1 MCILISLSAVSAA
14 DNNTDD
20 VISISNSN
28 TNVTIQ
34 QTAVESTSVENI
46 TSNDEAVMVSASG
59 ENKNNENNDENVIF
73 TDEDLKER
81 GIIIGEPLL
90 GVSIGDDLL
99 SASGSDSWHTSW
111 GYSSASYNQI
121 VCYMDVD
128 LTSGHDT
135 QIKSI
140 SKSWGSASCN
150 GYSDGE
156 YAGVYR
162 YDNNWK
168 GHWRW
173 DWTITGSFTPGQSY
187 TITYDYKL
195 VYKNNKDR
203 VRTGTYTQDV
213 YIPLISTSTSCTA
226 SASSYSYGSTSQ
238 VKLTGQVSGKV
249 DSYSYSNQVKIY
261 RDNVHIASV
270 STDKWGNYEYYIPTT
285 SADVGSHNYYVEYSQ
300 SSYYYG
306 SSSGTVTVT
315 TNSGTPVITLERTD
329 VSKEYPG
336 KQTVKV
342 TVKNQKGDILKNVP
356 VTGTGK
362 SLSVSGKT
370 GNDGTISFTVDNL
383 TVGNYND
390 WIFKTS
396 AITNYVA
403 TSKSLPSFTI
413 SKATP
418 QFTPVFDKNYLE
430 YWDDVTISGTINKAG
445 DYYATGMVTITDG
458 DRSEIYQLKESDEGH
473 FEITL
478 KNLNVGYNKAFKVTY
493 DGDDYYSAITK
504 TIRQTVNA
512 RPVNLTLY
520 RAVPYNSVYGD
531 AVTITGKA
539 IYPTTAQ
546 VPVGSVTVWLGDVKG
561 TGVLNQNGEFTISVV
576 GAKPGSYSE
585 AINVLFTPSGDNNYK
600 SGEPQ
605 TLSFDK
611 INIIKYKPNVT
622 SNLTNGA
629 YYFNG
634 HVTVSGNVTGLS
646 GDQYYKPTGY
656 VYLYMDGDDTNVVG
670 KYELDGIKD
679 TYTINVNGLTV
690 GEHYFDVYYEGDN
703 YYLNNRIS
711 TDIFTV
717 DPVPVDFNIEPSNG
731 YYNGSGPSA
740 SVLVNVTPRYGGVPP
755 IGYIEVSLPDG
766 SRKWTQELVNGSA
779 RVGITKLGVGTYAG
793 LNVSY
798 VSQNPNYV
806 NTVSNQTTGFIIYQG
821 NPNFFIDAPS
831 IGYGQDGYIYIR
843 IQNDATGMVTVSG
856 LGDKTLEF
864 NITEGN
870 KTFKVVAPQ
879 AGSFNLTGE
888 YSGDQN
894 YTSASSDTMFY
905 IERPG
910 AHVGINVTDIMYGQ
924 DAKIEF
930 SIYANSS
937 MKEVA
942 TKARGSIQVFGLN
955 NDSGY
960 EVEINKGKG
969 YLTVSNLTMGAYNI
983 VAVYSGDNDLQG
995 SVAVKKFYVN
1005 GLKSDVIITLNSSSI
1020 NVGDDLLVTVNV
1032 NETLNDPIYLYIDGN
1047 KYGVV
1052 VAENGKAVFTV
1063 SGLKSGNRI
1072 LNASYLQND
1081 AFQGNSNSTSVDVS
1095 KLDVDYDIKLT
1106 ADNQRNIMF
1115 TIKVQDDVSGTIKI
1129 IGESKK
1135 YTLAIE
1141 DGSADLIVPSSG
1153 GVFKFNFT
1161 YAGDDKYNPFNATR
1175 TIDTRKVS
1183 NYEMVITNTPAS
1195 YNLPI
1200 DINVKLPTIFDNE
1213 TIKLTFESKTYTQT
1227 LNNGVASF
1235 KNIVVKS
1242 SGSALAVAE
1251 FEGTSEYSGR
1261 IINKTIDVHPA
1272 EFDLKIV
1279 TPEFI
1284 YVGDNIAVKVN
1295 VPSGVK
1301 KVNISVNGKTEEVDV
1316 SKGYI
1321 INDIDEG
1328 IYYVTASFAG
1338 DVSYAYETNSTTFNV
1353 VKKDTIVDIDIDAKK
1368 HGEKTIIVVTLD
1380 ENISG
1385 LLLVDVDGVQYL
1397 YANLTTNV
1405 VRIEDAG
1412 FESGSHVLHAKYI
1425 GDRKYNA
1432 NSSQAN
1438 FFIDK
1443 NYDYDINV
1451 SLNEQRING
1460 STVPVIAGSDLVF
1473 SVDVPADATGKLTI
1487 KISND
1492 TDTVFIKEL
1501 TLPTNLAITTI
1512 PNPGLYKL
1520 EVIYS
1525 GNDDYNKSSR
1535 VFNLNVT
1542 PSNIISEVDFNT
1554 TRPIYLVNV
1563 SSVLGV
1569 TGNIVNIPIKVYID
1583 GTYVNDVT
1591 LDSTGNGTISLP
1603 GLSAGKHT
1611 VSLSFDGNDEYTMLS
1626 TSTVIDV
1633 EKHMSAVDANIENIN
1648 NIRVG
1653 DNIVINVEASGNGTV
1668 LLIIRNNTYSMNY
1681 TVTLVNG
1688 KGNVVTHNNLLTGS
1702 YFIDM
1707 KYSGDDYYLGST
1719 KSTSF
1724 TVKDKEVS
1732 ELEFNIPVI
1741 LVNESSVIPIG
1752 SNFDNGELIVYID
1765 GKLQNQKVLIVDG
1778 EGNLNLP
1785 GLNNGNHTLMIV
1797 FEGNHDYANLT
1808 KVVDFEVKYHN
1819 SHVAISLEKSKI
1831 FVDDVGSIR
1840 IELPEGANGIVLIT
1854 VGEDKYY
1861 LEVNDLVSY
1870 YSIPNLNNGTYN
1882 ITVKFLGNDVYAPSN
1897 DTVVIEVYKISDY
1910 LMNVSSSPI
1919 VGNSSDVTITLPT
1932 DSTGIVTI
1940 IINNKTFS
1948 GKLLDGKTTISVN
1961 DLIDGDNPFIVVYAG
1976 DRKYVNSTYTG
1987 VLSKDG
1993 NRINPSIIVD
2003 VPNIYVGD
2011 DAVITVTLPK
2021 DASGV
2026 ATITV
2031 GGKNYAIII
2040 NKGIGTLSVPNLAYG
2055 TYNVSVKYGG
2065 DNKYTNAY
2073 NSTTFNITKKL
2084 PVMDIAAGDVDA
2096 GANNKIT
2103 VSVPADATGAITIN
2117 VNGTKYVAEIK
2128 NGVAEFNVATTISG
2142 VYTVVAT
2149 YNGDAKYLNNTFTTT
2164 FAAGKVNSTIDVVIP
2179 NAEIGKNVT
2188 ITVNTPRDATG
2199 SVTITVDGKDYTAN
2213 VNDGKAVFSVLVG
2226 VFDDYTVGVKYSGD
2240 AKYNPSSTTGVIS
2253 TFKANTTI
2261 NVVAG
2266 DVYVG
2271 DNAVVDVTLAKDASG
2286 SVTITINGK
2295 KYVVPVT
2302 NGVVSLPVSKLGEGN
2317 YTVNVIY
2324 SGDAKYNGIEGNAS
2338 FKVSKRETPIDISA
2352 PDINVG
2358 EDAVITVTVPADITG
2373 DLTINVDGTDHTAP
2387 ISKGQATVTID
2398 GLKAGVHNVTVTYG
2412 NDKYVTNTSKAVF
2425 NVEKLVS
2432 ELSINVNDIKVGSQ
2446 AAVTVTVPAGANGT
2460 VTVTVNG
2467 KNYTENINN
2476 DKAEFTI
2483 DAIDVSGKYPVVASY
2498 SGDDKYVANSTTV
2511 EFTVSK
2517 YVLAPTVSSTNI
2529 SDDNKAT
2536 ITVGNLSDAT
2546 GNVTIRVGSANY
2558 SAPINGGNASVN
2570 VSGLVNEANDI
2581 VITYV
2586 GDSKYESFVNKAQVT
2601 RDGKVKLA
2609 PSIIVLAD
2617 DGVAGKAIKVLV
2629 ILPADATGNVTITV
2643 NGKDYETTDI
2653 AHGIATFSDVIIP
2666 VSGEFTVN
2674 ASYSGNDDK
2683 YLTAANSTTTNI
2695 DKVNSTISVDD
2706 IVIKVGENALI
2717 KVILPADANGTV
2729 TITVNGKTETI
2740 DVVAGEPVELNVSD
2754 LGSGNYGVDVT
2765 YSGNEKYNANSTTAT
2780 ITVDKK
2786 ALDIKV
2792 SVSDINV
2799 GEKATITVT
2808 VPSDVTGTVVVS
2820 VNGKNYKL
2828 TPSTGVASVKVAKLP
2843 AGEYDVV
2850 AKYAGDNKYAAG
2862 SNNSSFNVTKFKT
2875 DLSIDIDSEFIIGEN
2890 VVITVTVENDA
2901 TGNIVLKINSKELTS
2916 QIINGQSV
2924 FTFVPDVVGNYDV
2937 SAIYDGDSKY
2947 DAVTKNT
2954 AFVMNK
2960 ADSPI
2965 KIDVNDTEL
2974 GSDVIIVVDVPFN
2987 ATGKVNI
2994 KIGDEYDENVDIDEG
3009 KVFFIAYDLPFG
3021 NNEIIVS
3028 YDGDEKYNSNTTSK
3042 TFKIIR
3048 GSFTPD
3054 IEGHINEDG
3063 SKSDI
3068 IISLPSG
3075 VSGML
3080 NVVIGG
3086 KTFVIPID
3094 GDELTILAQD
3104 LRDTVGNEITI
3115 SYAGNAYY
3123 EPVEYSG
3130 VISGEGTKLYP
3141 FVIIDVDDIIVGD
3154 NAIITVSVP
3163 ESTTNTVTINVSGK
3177 IYTKHVDEGKAIFNV
3192 TIDAGGEILVNATYN
3207 GDDSYLS
3214 YSNTTTFN
3222 VAKLNTT
3229 ISIDAKDIKFGE
3241 DAVITVTVNDQ
3252 ATGSVT
3258 ITVGGKDYTE
3268 NVDNGTAKFTVSNLT
3283 GGVKEIVAK
3292 YSGDSKYGE
3301 NTTSISI
3308 NVTRESVTPVVN
3320 ANLTEDGN
3328 KSEIVI
3334 NMPEDATGNVT
3345 VKVGNKTFEVP
3356 IVDGK
3361 VIIPADNLTDTE
3373 GNNIT
3378 IIYPGDDKY
3387 GPMNI
3392 TGNITKEGTKLNPT
3406 ISVEAGD
3413 AVAGEKTVIVVNV
3426 MDNAEGNVTITV
3438 DGKNYTKDVRDGK
3451 AVFDDV
3457 VIDKFGDYEVIAWF
3471 NGDSRYYAAT
3481 NKTTFHV
3488 NKTNADIKIDV
3499 KIIINVN
3506 TNSGGFDNNGASAPL
3521 SFSPSPKLNAFRPLA
3536 APVAGNAL
3544 NADEGDIAV
3553 GAPIFNNLA
3562 AVSPLSAPVGGNAL
3576 NAAVSPLSVPFA
3588 GNSIAPADVLKAPL
3602 GLNDVVDNQEIT
3614 YGDNVTVSV
3623 TLPSDA
3629 TGSLT
3634 ISVDG
3639 KKVYENTS
3647 IAGGEIAYTINGLE
3661 LGNHTIVVYYSG
3673 DAKYNEN
3680 TTTVIVTVKKK
3691 TVEIGV
3697 SVDKPVINSN
3707 ETQTITVTLPE
3718 NTNGTLT
3725 VTIGDDVF
3733 IKDVDG
3739 QTSVTFEEG
3748 DLDAGKYNVTVE
3760 YKLDDEHY
3768 DVATANTSYE
3778 VVSVNP
3784 KMDVSVNETLKVD
3797 DTIVI
3802 TVTLPDDATGMVH
3815 LWLTYPSGS
3824 PIEVDGKV
3832 LENGK
3837 VTFKYDATQAGNYR
3851 VEIQYDGDGKY
3862 NKVEFDGSVNVSKL
3876 NTTIDV
3882 SVDEDNVIT
3891 VNVLDDATGK
3901 ITIDVDGKSHTETI
3915 DGGKAVF
3922 NIGDLAAKDYT
3933 VDVSYSG
3940 DNRYNVN
3947 STSASITI
3955 RKLNT
3960 TIEASDASGKVGEN
3974 ITVKVT
3980 LNKDATGQVKVT
3992 VNGIEYRG
4000 IISNGVAD
4008 VKLSGIAN
4016 GTYTAKVEYEGDGR
4030 FNGNSTTI
4038 NVKVFKV
4045 ESSLT
4050 ITASDNIVAGSN
4062 VTITVTAPKDA
4073 TGTITI
4079 TVDDKDYTNDTV
4091 GGVAVFSVPVI
4102 KSGPLTVKASYKG
4115 DNKYIGSDK
4124 TVTFTA
4130 SKMNSTIEAT
4140 DAKIKVG
4147 EAAVITVTLPEDAT
4161 GTVTVNVNGQDYSTT
4176 DIKNGVAEVP
4186 VPDLDADEYVAA
4198 VSYSG
4203 DDKYNGNTTAVSI
4216 VVEKLNATLNILP
4229 KDINVGQK
4237 ESITFTVPGDATGK
4251 ITVTVNGKNYIL
4263 TPISGAVTVNIRDL
4277 PAGEY
4282 DVSAVFA
4289 GDDNYDSVS
4298 NVSSFKVSK
4307 LNNPI
4312 SIDVGDIKAG
4322 EDVVIT
4328 VSVDSG
4334 ATGNITITV
4343 DGKEYTNVTESGV
4356 ATFTVSGLKNGS
4368 YVVDAKYIEDDKYL
4382 GNSTQKSFSC
4392 EKQNIVPNVTA
4403 KLDDDGNKSDVVIQM
4418 PENATG
4424 NVTVTVGNKTFEV
4437 PIGPDGKV
4445 TIPKDNLTDA
4455 DGNNFTI
4462 SYPGD
4467 DNYAPFDVTG
4477 DITKDGAKINA
4488 TLIVSAEDGVIGETT
4503 NITVTL
4509 PEDATGKVELSY
4521 LNGTIIGEKDLAGGK
4536 AVFTTGI
4543 LDKAGD
4549 VSVKAVYKGS
4559 DKYANVEN
4567 TTKFNVAK
4575 ATSTIVIDA
4584 GDIKVN
4590 ETATITVTVPEEI
4603 KEVTLNVNGTDYTND
4618 TKNGVAVFNVDGL
4631 KAGNYT
4637 VVVSHDE
4644 SDSYLANSNSTVFN
4658 VLKLDIPAN
4667 VTAKLDDDDNKS
4679 DIVIQMPEGATGNV
4693 TVTVG
4698 NKTFEVPIGPDGK
4711 VTIPK
4716 DNLTDAEGNNFT
4728 ISYPGDDNY
4737 APFNITGDITKD
4749 GTKVNATLIVSA
4761 EDGVAGDNTTV
4772 TVKLPS
4778 DVKGTVK
4785 IVVNNTEYNPA
4796 SIKDGVAVFDNVLI
4810 DTIGTVDVKASLT
4823 GDDKYYDV
4831 DNSTTFIAMG
4841 KETPITAESNSPVDL
4856 GKNITITAQ
4865 LPDTAV
4871 GNAVLKDEKGNVIAT
4886 EDIINGEVTFQ
4897 FEATVGG
4904 ERTFTVEYAGSSIHL
4919 ANSTTVVVSVNKEQL
4934 GDITAEPLQDTIQSN
4949 ESQVITVTFPK
4960 KVNGTLTVTVGNDS
4974 YVVNVDNADSVDVT
4988 LNPLDTGKYDVNV
5001 LFESDNYDDVTATTE
5016 FSVEAVDPTISITV
5030 PESVVAGENATITVN
5045 LPEDATGNVTISV
5058 NGTEYNT
5065 TVDKGKAVFNVT
5077 VNKAGDYTV
5086 NAIYSGDGKYNKAE
5100 SSNGFKA
5107 VQSGAKITADD
5118 VSIKV
5123 GEDALITV
5131 TLPKD
5136 ATGHVIFSVNG
5147 QQYINNTIVDGV
5159 ATYSVPGLAYGN
5171 RTVDI
5176 TYSGDEKYKVNTTSC
5191 NVEVVKNDV
5200 PFNPTT
5206 SLIFVGDDAIIT
5218 VVLPKEATGTV
5229 TVTIGTNSSVVE
5241 VTGGI
5246 TNITVSGLANGTYN
5260 AVVTYS
5266 GDDKYNANTSK
5277 VDIEVFKISDYDII
5291 IDTEDSIVAGENTT
5305 VTITL
5310 PNDVNGQITV
5320 LINKKQ
5326 YNVPV
5331 KDGKATVV
5339 ADNVVKGENTI
5350 EVSYAGDDK
5359 YNKGT
5364 NSSTFNAD
5372 AVDADISIKEDV
5384 IPAGENLIINLPKDA
5399 TGTVSVK
5406 IGGKTITATVKDGW
5420 AVISTK
5426 DIPAGNYPAEI
5437 TYSGDEKYANE
5448 SFKDTVY
5455 LQNKDYSLNV
5465 VAADIFIGE
5474 EAIIRVNLPKDATG
5488 IVFVTVDGVKYNV
5501 SINKGVGNL
5510 VVPGLKLGKHNVKVE
5525 YPGDNTYTSKSN
5537 STTFNVV
5544 RYNPEISLNKNTVKK
5559 GENFVVTL
5567 PKDASGTVTAVI
5579 GGKTISAPVKD
5590 GKALI
5595 STNDIPAG
5603 KYSAKFTY
5611 SGDSKYNAR
5620 DLSANVKVQTDDY
5633 SITVSAKD
5641 ISAGD
5646 KAVITVTLPSD
5657 ATGSVSIAVNGK
5669 TYTAAINKGKATL
5682 DVSGLAKGTYTVT
5695 ASYAGNDK
5703 YLSKSNT
5710 TSFNVKALN
5719 PSINLA
5725 KDTVKK
5731 GENLVIELP
5740 GDATGTVTAVIG
5752 GKTITAPVNNGKAVI
5767 STKDV
5772 PAGKYSAKFT
5782 YSGDSKYNAR
5792 DLSANVKV
5800 QTDDYSIT
5808 VSAKDISAGD
5818 KAVITVTL
5826 PSDATG
5832 SVSIAVN
5839 GKTYTAAINKGK
5851 ATLDV
5856 SGLAKGTYTVTANY
5870 AGDDKYLS
5878 KSGSG
5883 SFNVKGLNPSIS
5895 LAKDTVKKGENF
5907 VITLPKDATGTVTA
5921 VIGGKTISAP
5931 VKNGQ
5936 AVISTKDVPAG
5947 AYSAKFTYGG
5957 DGKYNARDLSANV
5970 KVQTDDY
5977 SITVS
5982 AKDITVGD
5990 KAVITVTLPSDATG
6004 SVSIAVNGK
6013 TYTAAINKGKATL
6026 DVSGLAK
6033 GTYTVTASY
6042 AGNDKYLSKSGSGS
6056 FNVKALDPSISLAK
6070 DTVKQGEDLVV
6081 QLPGDATGTVTA
6093 VIGGKTISAPV
6104 NNGKAVIPTNDIAPG
6119 KYSAKFAYSGDSKYN
6134 SKDVTAN
6141 VNVESADP
6149 VDYSIIVSA
6158 KDINVGDKATITV
6171 TLPSDATGSVSIV
6184 VNGKTYTASVN
6195 KGKATLDVSGLAKG
6209 TYAVTA
6215 SYAGDSKYVSKS
6227 NSTSFNVKGLDPSI
6241 SLAKNTVK
6249 QGEDLVIT
6257 LPADAKGTVTAVIG
6271 GKTVTVPVKDGKAVI
6286 TTADIPVGQYD
6297 AKITYSGDDK
6307 YNAKDVSAKVS
6318 IVESFIHAPDVVKYF
6333 KGPERFVV
6341 SVIDTAGRPVS
6352 GAKVVISINGKPYER
6367 TTDDEGK
6374 ASIGLNLISGVY
6386 KVTSVYG
6393 DDEVNSTVTVKPTVV
6408 ADNVVKMY
6416 RNGTQYYA
6424 TFTDSNGKPLMNTK
6438 VNFNING
6445 VFYERDTDENGVARM
6460 NINLNPNKYILTA
6473 TNPVTG
6479 EMCSS
6484 NITVLPTIVEN
6495 HDLTKYYKNDSCYT
6509 LKILDDQGNP
6519 AAGVTVKLN
6528 INGVFYERVTNES
6541 GYINFKIN
6549 LIPGTYT
6556 VTAEYKG
6563 LKASN
6568 TVKVLPVLT
6577 AKDIS
6582 MRYHDGTKFEAKLVD
6597 GQGKPF
6603 ANQAITF
6610 NINGVFYNRNT
6621 DANGIARLNINLMAG
6636 EYIITSA
6643 YSPIGAALSNKITIR
6658 N

>member
-1 MCILISLSAVSAA
+1 MGVLCINSKGKLIIFALILCVFISLSAVSAA

-28 TNVTIQ
+28 QNVEIQ

-46 TSNDEAVMVSASG
+46 TSNDEAVTVSANG
-59 ENKNNENNDENVIF
+59 ENTSNENNDENVIL

-90 GVSIGDDLL
+90 GVSVGDLL

-111 GYSSASYNQI
+111 GYTSAAYDKI
-121 VCYMDVD
+121 VCWMEVD

-150 GYSDGE
+150 GYSNGE

-173 DWTITGSFTPGQSY
+173 DFTITGSFTPGKSY
-187 TITYDYKL
+187 TITYNYKL

-203 VRTGTYTQDV
+203 ERTGSYTQDV
-213 YIPLISTSTSCTA
+213 TIPLISTSTSCTA
-226 SASSYSYGSTSQ
+226 SATSYSYGSTSP

-270 STDKWGNYEYYIPTT
+270 STDSQGNYQYSIPTT
-285 SADVGSHNYYVEYSQ
+285 SANVGSHNYYVEYSQ

-315 TNSGTPVITLERTD
+315 TNSGTPVITLDRTG
-329 VSKEYPG
+329 VSNEYPG

-342 TVKNQKGDILKNVP
+342 TVKNQKGDLLKNVP

-383 TVGNYND
+383 TVGDYND

-403 TSKSLPSFTI
+403 TSKSLSSFTI

-493 DGDDYYSAITK
+493 GGDDYYSAITK

-512 RPVNLTLY
+512 RPVNSTLY

-531 AVTITGKA
+531 AVTITGKV
-539 IYPTTAQ
+539 IYPTTAE

-561 TGVLNQNGEFTISVV
+561 TGVLGQNGEFTIEVV

-585 AINVLFTPSGDNNYK
+585 ATNVVFTPSGDINYK
-600 SGEPQ
+600 SNEPQ

-611 INIIKYKPNVT
+611 INIIKYKPEVT
-622 SNLTNGA
+622 SILTDGA

-634 HVTVSGNVTGLS
+634 HVTVSGTVTGLS

-656 VYLYMDGDDTNVVG
+656 VYLYMDGDDTNIVG
-670 KYELDGIKD
+670 KYELNGVGD
-679 TYTINVNGLTV
+679 TYTITVNELTV
-690 GEHYFDVYYEGDN
+690 GEHFFDVYYEGDN

-711 TDIFTV
+711 TDKFTV
-717 DPVPVDFNIEPSNG
+717 KSVPVDFVIQPSNG

-740 SVLVNVTPRYGGVPP
+740 SVLVDVTPRYGGVPP

-766 SRKWTQELVNGSA
+766 SRKWTEELVDGSA
-779 RVGITKLGVGTYAG
+779 RVGITKLGVGDYEG
-793 LNVSY
+793 LIVSY
-798 VSQNPNYV
+798 VSQNPNYDS
-806 NTVSNQTTGFIIYQG
+806 TKSDQTTGFKIFKG
-821 NPNFFIDAPS
+821 DPNFFIDAPS

-843 IQNDATGMVTVSG
+843 IQSDATGTVEVNG
-856 LGDKTLEF
+856 LGDETLEF

-870 KTFKVVAPQ
+870 KTFKVIAPK
-879 AGSFNLTGE
+879 AGSFNLTGT

-894 YTSASSDTMFY
+894 YTEASSDTMFY

-910 AHVGINVTDIMYGQ
+910 AHIGIDVSDIMYGQ
-924 DAKIEF
+924 DAEIEF
-930 SIYANSS
+930 SIYSS
-937 MKEVA
+937 SAMTDIA

-960 EVEINKGKG
+960 EVEIIKGKG
-969 YLTVSNLTMGAYNI
+969 YLSVSNLTIGAYNI

-1005 GLKSDVIITLNSSSI
+1005 GLKSDVIITLNASSI

-1032 NETLNDPIYLYIDGN
+1032 DETLNDPIYLYIDGN
-1047 KYGVV
+1047 KYGVI
-1052 VAENGKAVFTV
+1052 VAEDGKAVFTV
-1063 SGLKSGNRI
+1063 SGLKSGNHV

-1081 AFQGNSNSTSVDVS
+1081 AFQGNSNSTNVSVS
-1095 KLDVDYDIKLT
+1095 KMDVDYDIELV

-1115 TIKVQDDVSGTIKI
+1115 TINVQDDVSGTIKI
-1129 IGESKK
+1129 IGESRK

-1141 DGSADLIVPSSG
+1141 DGLAELIIPSSG
-1153 GVFKFNFT
+1153 GVFEFNIT
-1161 YAGDDKYNPFNATR
+1161 YSGDDKYNPFNTTR
-1175 TIDTRKVS
+1175 TIDTTKVS
-1183 NYEMVITNTPAS
+1183 NYDMGIVNTPAS

-1200 DINVKLPTIFDNE
+1200 DINVTLPTIFDGE
-1213 TIKLTFESKTYTQT
+1213 TIKLTFEGKTYNQT

-1235 KNIVVKS
+1235 KDITVKS
-1242 SGSALAVAE
+1242 TGSALAVAE
-1251 FEGTSEYSGR
+1251 FEGTSEYFGR
-1261 IINKTIDVHPA
+1261 IVNKTIEINPA
-1272 EFDLKIV
+1272 EFDLEIV
-1279 TPEFI
+1279 TPEII
-1284 YVGDNIAVKVN
+1284 YVGDNIVINVN

-1316 SKGYI
+1316 SKGYV

-1328 IYYVTASFAG
+1328 EYYVTASFAG
-1338 DVSYAYETNSTTFNV
+1338 DISYAYEVNSTSFNV
-1353 VKKDTIVDIDIDAKK
+1353 IKKDTIVDINIDAKK
-1368 HGEKTIIVVTLD
+1368 HGEKTIIEITLD

-1385 LLLVDVDGVQYL
+1385 LLLVDVDGNQYL

-1412 FESGSHVLHAKYI
+1412 FESGSHILNAKYI

-1432 NSSQAN
+1432 NSSQAD

-1451 SLNEQRING
+1451 SLNEEKIING
-1460 STVPVIAGSDLVF
+1460 STIPIIAGSDLVF

-1492 TDTVFIKEL
+1492 TDTAFIKEL

-1512 PNPGLYKL
+1512 PNPGQYVL

-1525 GNDDYNKSSR
+1525 GNEDYNQSSR
-1535 VFNLNVT
+1535 VFNLVVT
-1542 PSNIISEVDFNT
+1542 PSNIISKVNFNT
-1554 TRPIYLVNV
+1554 TRPVYLVND

-1569 TGNIVNIPIKVYID
+1569 TGNIVNTPIKVYID

-1591 LDSTGNGTISLP
+1591 LDSTGNGTIILP

-1611 VSLSFDGNDEYTMLS
+1611 VALSFDGNDEYTLLS

-1633 EKHMSAVDANIENIN
+1633 EKHESNVDAYIENMY

-1668 LLIIRNNTYSMNY
+1668 LLTIRNDTYSRNY

-1688 KGNVVTHNNLLTGS
+1688 NGHVITHNDLLAGN

-1724 TVKDKEVS
+1724 AVNNKEVS
-1732 ELEFNIPVI
+1732 ELELNIPVI
-1741 LVNESSVIPIG
+1741 LVNESAVIAIG
-1752 SNFDNGELIVYID
+1752 SNFDNGELSVYID
-1765 GKLQNQKVLIVDG
+1765 GKLQNQKVLIEEN
-1778 EGNLNLP
+1778 EGNLILP
-1785 GLNNGNHTLMIV
+1785 GLNSGNHTLMLI

-1808 KVVDFEVKYHN
+1808 KVIDFEVKYHN
-1819 SHVAISLEKSKI
+1819 SHIAVSVEKSKI
-1831 FVDDVGSIR
+1831 FVDDVGIIK
-1840 IELPEGANGIVLIT
+1840 IELPEGANGVVLIT
-1854 VGEDKYY
+1854 IGEDKYH
-1861 LEVNDLVSY
+1861 LEVNDLISY
-1870 YSIPNLNNGTYN
+1870 YPIANLNNGTYN

-1897 DTVVIEVYKISDY
+1897 DTAVIEVYKISDY

-1919 VGNSSDVTITLPT
+1919 VDNSSDVTITLPT
-1932 DSTGIVTI
+1932 DSTGVVTI

-1961 DLIDGDNPFIVVYAG
+1961 DLIDGDNPFVVVYEG
-1976 DRKYVNSTYTG
+1976 NRKYVNSTFTG

-1993 NRINPSIIVD
+1993 NRINPSIVVE

-2011 DAVITVTLPK
+2011 DALITVTLPK
-2021 DASGV
+2021 DATGV
-2026 ATITV
+2026 VTITID
-2031 GGKNYAIII
+2031 GKNYAIIL
-2040 NKGIGTLSVPNLAYG
+2040 NKGIGNLGIGNLAYG
-2055 TYNVSVKYGG
+2055 TYNVTATYNGDIKYS
-2065 DNKYTNAY
+2065 AA
-2073 NSTTFNITKKL
+2073 SNITSFKVSKRL
-2084 PVMDIAAGDVDA
+2084 PVMDIVAGDVDA
-2096 GANNKIT
+2096 GANNKVT

-2117 VNGTKYVAEIK
+2117 VNGTEYVAEIK
-2128 NGVAEFNVATTISG
+2128 DGVAEFNVATTISG
-2142 VYTVVAT
+2142 VYNVVAT

-2188 ITVNTPRDATG
+2188 ITVNTPSDATG
-2199 SVTITVDGKDYTAN
+2199 TVTITVDGKEFTTS
-2213 VNDGKAVFSVLVG
+2213 VNNGKAVFSVLVG
-2226 VFDDYTVGVKYSGD
+2226 VFDDYTVDVKYSGD
-2240 AKYNPSSTTGVIS
+2240 AKYNEASTTGVIS

-2261 NVVAG
+2261 SVVAN

-2271 DNAVVDVTLAKDASG
+2271 DNAVVDVTLANDASG
-2286 SVTITINGK
+2286 SVTIFINGK
-2295 KYVVPVT
+2295 KYVVPV
-2302 NGVVSLPVSKLGEGN
+2302 NDGVVSLPVSKLTEGD
-2317 YTVNVIY
+2317 YEVNVTY
-2324 SGDAKYNGIEGNAS
+2324 SGDAKYNGIEGDTT
-2338 FKVSKRETPIDISA
+2338 FKVSKHETPIEVNVSDISVNDA
-2352 PDINVG
+2352 
-2358 EDAVITVTVPADITG
+2358 AVIVVSVPDDIAG
-2373 DLTINVDGTDHTAP
+2373 SLTINVDGAVY
-2387 ISKGQATVTID
+2387 SKEINNGQATLTIND
-2398 GLKAGVHNVTVTYG
+2398 LTVGEHTVTVTYG
-2412 NDKYVTNTSKAVF
+2412 GNDKYVMNTTSAVF
-2425 NVEKLVS
+2425 NVDKLAS
-2432 ELSINVNDIKVGSQ
+2432 ELSVIVNDINVGAQ
-2446 AAVTVTVPAGANGT
+2446 AAISVIVPAGATGT
-2460 VTVTVNG
+2460 VTITVNG
-2467 KNYTENINN
+2467 KEYSETINDN
-2476 DKAEFTI
+2476 KAEFTI
-2483 DAIDVSGKYPVVASY
+2483 DAIGVAGNYSVVANY
-2498 SGDDKYVANSTTV
+2498 AGDDKYAGNSTTA
-2511 EFTVSK
+2511 EFAVSK
-2517 YVLAPTVSSTNI
+2517 YVLAPIVSSTVI
-2529 SDDNKAT
+2529 SDDKAT
-2536 ITVGNLSDAT
+2536 ITVGNLTDAS
-2546 GNVTIRVGSANY
+2546 GNVIISAGGANY
-2558 SAPINGGNASVN
+2558 SAAIEDGKAVVE
-2570 VSGLVNEANDI
+2570 VSGLVSDANDI
-2581 VITYV
+2581 VINYA
-2586 GDSKYESFVNKAQVT
+2586 GDSKYESFANNAQVT
-2601 RDGKVKLA
+2601 RNGEIKLA

-2617 DGVAGKAIKVLV
+2617 DGVADKAIKVLV
-2629 ILPADATGNVTITV
+2629 ILPADADGKVTITV
-2643 NGKDYETTDI
+2643 NDKDYETTDI
-2653 AHGIATFSDVIIP
+2653 AYGIATFDNVIIP
-2666 VSGEFTVN
+2666 VSGEFEVV
-2674 ASYSGNDDK
+2674 ASYSGNDK
-2683 YLTAANSTTTNI
+2683 YLAATNSTTTNI
-2695 DKVNSTISVDD
+2695 DKVNSTISVED
-2706 IVIKVGENALI
+2706 IAIKVSQNA
-2717 KVILPADANGTV
+2717 VINVVLPADATGSV
-2729 TITVNGKTETI
+2729 TITVNGKSETV
-2740 DVVAGEPVELNVSD
+2740 DVVVGQPVKLTVSD
-2754 LGSGNYGVDVT
+2754 LGSGTYDVDVS
-2765 YSGNEKYNANSTTAT
+2765 YSGNGKYNANSTTAT
-2780 ITVDKK
+2780 ITVDKN

-2792 SVSDINV
+2792 DVSDIKA
-2799 GEKATITVT
+2799 GEKAVISVT

-2828 TPSTGVASVKVAKLP
+2828 TPSNGVASVKVANLG

-2850 AKYAGDNKYAAG
+2850 ASYAGDDKYAAG
-2862 SNNSSFNVTKFKT
+2862 LANSSFKVDKFET
-2875 DLSIDIDSEFIIGEN
+2875 DLSIDIESEFIIDGN

-2901 TGNIVLKINSKELTS
+2901 TGNIVLKINDDELTS

-2924 FTFVPDVVGNYDV
+2924 FTFVPEVVGKYDV
-2937 SAIYDGDSKY
+2937 SAIYGGDSKY
-2947 DAVTKNT
+2947 NAVNKNT
-2954 AFVMNK
+2954 TFVMNK

-2965 KIDVNDTEL
+2965 TIDVNDTEL
-2974 GSDVIIVVDVPFN
+2974 GLDIIIVVDVPYN

-2994 KIGDEYDENVDIDEG
+2994 KIGEDYDEYVDIEEG
-3009 KVFFIAYDLPFG
+3009 KVFFMAYDLPFG

-3028 YDGDEKYNSNTTSK
+3028 YGGDEKYNSNTTSK
-3042 TFKIIR
+3042 TFNIIR
-3048 GSFTPD
+3048 GTFTPD

-3068 IISLPSG
+3068 IISVPPA
-3075 VSGML
+3075 VSGNL
-3080 NVVIGG
+3080 NVVVGG
-3086 KTFVIPID
+3086 KSFVIPV
-3094 GDELTILAQD
+3094 GDDDIVILAAD
-3104 LRDTVGNEITI
+3104 LVDTVGNEITI
-3115 SYAGNAYY
+3115 SYAGNDYY
-3123 EPVEYSG
+3123 NPVEYLG

-3141 FVIIDVDDIIVGD
+3141 FVIIDVDDIVVGD

-3163 ESTTNTVTINVSGK
+3163 DSTTHTVTIDVNGN
-3177 IYTKHVDEGKAIFNV
+3177 IYTKPVDEGKAIFNV
-3192 TIDAGGEILVNATYN
+3192 TIDVAGDILVTATYN

-3222 VAKLNTT
+3222 VANLNTT
-3229 ISIDAKDIKFGE
+3229 ISIDAKDIKVGE
-3241 DAVITVTVNDQ
+3241 DAVITVTVDNQ

-3258 ITVGGKDYTE
+3258 VTVGGKDYTE
-3268 NVDNGTAKFTVSNLT
+3268 NVNNGVAKFTVSNLT
-3283 GGVKEIVAK
+3283 GGVKEIIAK
-3292 YSGDSKYGE
+3292 YNGDSKYGE
-3301 NTTSISI
+3301 NTTSISF
-3308 NVTRESVTPVVN
+3308 NVTRETVTPVVD
-3320 ANLTEDGN
+3320 ANITEDGN

-3334 NMPEDATGNVT
+3334 DMPEDATGNVT

-3361 VIIPADNLTDTE
+3361 VVIPKDNLTDAE

-3378 IIYPGDDKY
+3378 IMYPGDDKY

-3392 TGNITKEGTKLNPT
+3392 TGNITKDGTKLNPT

-3413 AVAGEKTVIVVNV
+3413 AVAGEKTTIIVNV
-3426 MDNAEGNVTITV
+3426 MDNAQGSVTITV
-3438 DGKNYTKDVRDGK
+3438 DSKDYTKDVVDGK
-3451 AVFDDV
+3451 AVFDDI
-3457 VIDKFGDYEVIAWF
+3457 VINKFGDYEVIATF

-3506 TNSGGFDNNGASAPL
+3506 SSSGGFDNNGASAPL

-3544 NADEGDIAV
+3544 NADEGDVAV

-3647 IAGGEIAYTINGLE
+3647 IAGGEIAYTIGNLT
-3661 LGNHTIVVYYSG
+3661 LGDHTIVVYYSG

-3739 QTSVTFEEG
+3739 DTSVTFEEG

-3960 TIEASDASGKVGEN
+3960 TIEASDVSGKVGEN

-3980 LNKDATGQVKVT
+3980 LNKDATGQVSVT

-4008 VKLSGIAN
+4008 VILSGIAN
-4016 GTYTAKVEYEGDGR
+4016 GTYTANVKYEGDGR

-4091 GGVAVFSVPVI
+4091 GGVAVFTVPVT
-4102 KSGPLTVKASYKG
+4102 KSGSLKVEASYGG
-4115 DNKYIGSDK
+4115 DSKYIGSDK

-4176 DIKNGVAEVP
+4176 DIKNGVAEVT
-4186 VPDLDADEYVAA
+4186 VPNLDADEYVAA

-4203 DDKYNGNTTAVSI
+4203 NDKYNDNTTVVSI
-4216 VVEKLNATLNILP
+4216 IVEKLNATLNILP

-4263 TPISGAVTVNIRDL
+4263 TPISGTVTVNIRDL

-4307 LNNPI
+4307 LDNPI

-4328 VSVDSG
+4328 VNVDSG

-4403 KLDDDGNKSDVVIQM
+4403 KLDDDDNKSDIVIQM
-4418 PENATG
+4418 PKGATG

-4467 DNYAPFDVTG
+4467 DNYAPFNVTG

-4603 KEVTLNVNGTDYTND
+4603 KQVTLNVNGTDYTND

-4679 DIVIQMPEGATGNV
+4679 DIVIQMPKGATGNV

-4716 DNLTDAEGNNFT
+4716 DNLTDADGNNFT

-4749 GTKVNATLIVSA
+4749 GTKVNATLIVTA
-4761 EDGVAGDNTTV
+4761 EDGVVGDNTTV

-4785 IVVNNTEYNPA
+4785 IVVNNTEYAPA
-4796 SIKDGVAVFDNVLI
+4796 SIKDGVAVFDNVKI

-4841 KETPITAESNSPVDL
+4841 KETPITAESNSPVNL
-4856 GKNITITAQ
+4856 GDIIIITAQ

-4871 GNAVLKDEKGNVIAT
+4871 GSAVLKDEKGNVIAT
-4886 EDIINGEVTFQ
+4886 EDIISGVVTFK

-4919 ANSTTVVVSVNKEQL
+4919 ANSTTVVVSVNKKQL
-4934 GDITAEPLQDTIQSN
+4934 GDITAKPSQDIIQSN
-4949 ESQVITVTFPK
+4949 ESQVITVNFPK

-5001 LFESDNYDDVTATTE
+5001 LFESDNYDDVTATTG
-5016 FSVEAVDPTISITV
+5016 FSVEAIDPTISITV

-5065 TVDKGKAVFNVT
+5065 TVEKGKAVFNVT

-5100 SSNGFKA
+5100 SSNGFTA
-5107 VQSGAKITADD
+5107 VSSGANISAAD

-5123 GEDALITV
+5123 SEDALITV
-5131 TLPKD
+5131 ILPKD
-5136 ATGHVIFSVNG
+5136 ATGYVVFSVNNE
-5147 QQYINNTIVDGV
+5147 QYINNTIVDGV
-5159 ATYSVPGLAYGN
+5159 ATYSVPNLAYGN
-5171 RTVDI
+5171 HTVNI

-5200 PFNPTT
+5200 EFNPTT
-5206 SLIFVGDDAIIT
+5206 KPIFVGDDAIIS
-5218 VVLPKEATGTV
+5218 VVLPKDATGTV

-5241 VTGGI
+5241 VIGGI
-5246 TNITVSGLANGTYN
+5246 TNVSVSGLANGTYD

-5266 GDDKYNANTSK
+5266 GDNKYNANTSK
-5277 VDIEVFKISDYDII
+5277 VDIKVFKISDYDII

-5350 EVSYAGDDK
+5350 EVSYAGNDK

-5399 TGTVSVK
+5399 TGTVTVK
-5406 IGGKTITATVKDGW
+5406 IGGKTITAPVKNGQ

-5437 TYSGDEKYANE
+5437 IYSGDTKYAE
-5448 SFKDTVY
+5448 KSIKDTVY
-5455 LQNKDYSLNV
+5455 LQNEDYSLNV
-5465 VAADIFIGE
+5465 AAADIFIGE

-5501 SINKGVGNL
+5501 SINGGVGNL
-5510 VVPGLKLGKHNVKVE
+5510 VVPGLALNKHNVKVE
-5525 YPGDNTYTSKSN
+5525 YPGDKTYTSKSN

-5544 RYNPEISLNKNTVKK
+5544 KYNPEISLNKNTVKK

-5579 GGKTISAPVKD
+5579 GGKTISAPVKN
-5590 GKALI
+5590 GQAVI
-5595 STNDIPAG
+5595 STKDIPAG

-5611 SGDSKYNAR
+5611 SGDVKYNAR
-5620 DLSANVKVQTDDY
+5620 DLSADVKVQTDDY
-5633 SITVSAKD
+5633 FIIVSAKD

-5646 KAVITVTLPSD
+5646 KAVITVTLPGD
-5657 ATGSVSIAVNGK
+5657 ATGSVSIVVNGK
-5669 TYTAAINKGKATL
+5669 TYTASINKGKATL

-5710 TSFNVKALN
+5710 TSFNVKALD

-5826 PSDATG
+5826 PGDATG
-5832 SVSIAVN
+5832 SVSIVVG
-5839 GKTYTAAINKGK
+5839 GKTYTAPINNGK

-5856 SGLAKGTYTVTANY
+5856 SGLTKGTYTVSVTY
-5870 AGDDKYLS
+5870 AGNDKYLS
-5878 KSGSG
+5878 KSNST
-5883 SFNVKGLNPSIS
+5883 SFNVKALDPSINVVDDS
-5895 LAKDTVKKGENF
+5895 VKQGEDL
-5907 VITLPKDATGTVTA
+5907 VVELPKDATGTVTA
-5921 VIGGKTISAP
+5921 TIGGKTISVP
-5931 VKNGQ
+5931 VKDGK
-5936 AVISTKDVPAG
+5936 ALIPTDDIAPGKYPAKLS
-5947 AYSAKFTYGG
+5947 YSG
-5957 DGKYNARDLSANV
+5957 DSKYNAKDVTANV
-5970 KVQTDDY
+5970 NVEAKTIDDY
-5977 SITVS
+5977 SIVVS
-5982 AKDITVGD
+5982 AKDINAGE
-5990 KAVITVTLPSDATG
+5990 KATITVTLPGDATG
-6004 SVSIAVNGK
+6004 SVSIVVGGK
-6013 TYTAAINKGKATL
+6013 TYTAPINNGKATL

-6042 AGNDKYLSKSGSGS
+6042 PGNDKYSAKSNTTS
-6056 FNVKALDPSISLAK
+6056 FNVKALDPSVKVAD
-6070 DTVKQGEDLVV
+6070 DTVKQDSDLVV
-6081 QLPGDATGTVTA
+6081 ELPKDATGTVTA
-6093 VIGGKTISAPV
+6093 TIGGKT
-6104 NNGKAVIPTNDIAPG
+6104 
-6119 KYSAKFAYSGDSKYN
+6119 F
-6134 SKDVTAN
+6134 TA
-6141 VNVESADP
+6141 
-6149 VDYSIIVSA
+6149 
-6158 KDINVGDKATITV
+6158 
-6171 TLPSDATGSVSIV
+6171 
-6184 VNGKTYTASVN
+6184 
-6195 KGKATLDVSGLAKG
+6195 
-6209 TYAVTA
+6209 
-6215 SYAGDSKYVSKS
+6215 
-6227 NSTSFNVKGLDPSI
+6227 
-6241 SLAKNTVK
+6241 
-6249 QGEDLVIT
+6249 
-6257 LPADAKGTVTAVIG
+6257 
-6271 GKTVTVPVKDGKAVI
+6271 PVKDGKAVI
-6286 TTADIPVGQYD
+6286 PIKGVPVGTYD
-6297 AKITYSGDDK
+6297 AKVTYSGDDK
-6307 YNAKDVSAKVS
+6307 YGPKEVSDKVTVMDLNIDV
-6318 IVESFIHAPDVVKYF
+6318 PDVTKYYH
-6333 KGPERFVV
+6333 GSERLVV
-6341 SVIDTAGRPVS
+6341 TIKDFDGNPVVNKSVS
-6352 GAKVVISINGKPYER
+6352 FSINGRDYTR
-6367 TTDDEGK
+6367 NTDANGS
-6374 ASIGLNLISGVY
+6374 ASIALGLNSGVY
-6386 KVTSVYG
+6386 
-6393 DDEVNSTVTVKPTVV
+6393 NATVV
-6408 ADNVVKMY
+6408 VDKMTFNPVVTILPSV
-6416 RNGTQYYA
+6416 NGTDVFKVYKNGTHYFA
-6424 TFTDSNGKPLMNTK
+6424 TFRDSQGNYLPDGT
-6438 VNFNING
+6438 VVTFNING
-6445 VFYERDTDENGVARM
+6445 VMYERKISGNFGLARL
-6460 NINLNPNKYILTA
+6460 NINLIEGKYIITA
-6473 TNPVTG
+6473 INPVTG
-6479 EMCSS
+6479 EKAA
-6484 NITVLPTIVEN
+6484 NNVTVFSRIIEN
-6495 HDLTKYYKNDSCYT
+6495 RDITKYYRNATQYT
-6509 LKILDDQGNP
+6509 AKIIGDDGK
-6519 AAGVTVKLN
+6519 AVGAGVEV
-6528 INGVFYERVTNES
+6528 
-6541 GYINFKIN
+6541 
-6549 LIPGTYT
+6549 
-6556 VTAEYKG
+6556 
-6563 LKASN
+6563 
-6568 TVKVLPVLT
+6568 
-6577 AKDIS
+6577 
-6582 MRYHDGTKFEAKLVD
+6582 
-6597 GQGKPF
+6597 
-6603 ANQAITF
+6603 TF
-6610 NINGVFYNRNT
+6610 NINGVFYTRTTDASGVVKLNLNLGPGDYIITAEYAGCKVSNKVKVLPTLSARDISMRYRDGTKFVASVLDGQGKPYAGQTVQFNVNGVFYNRVS
-6621 DANGIARLNINLMAG
+6621 DANGQAILNINLPVG
-6636 EYIITSA
+6636 KYIITSSYNGINVA
-6643 YSPIGAALSNKITIR
+6643 NTITISG
-6658 N
+6658 

>member
-46 TSNDEAVMVSASG
+46 TSNDEAVTVSANG
-59 ENKNNENNDENVIF
+59 ENTSNENNDENVIL

-173 DWTITGSFTPGQSY
+173 DWTITGSFTPGQTY
-187 TITYDYKL
+187 TITYNYKL

-203 VRTGTYTQDV
+203 ERTGTYTQDV

-226 SASSYSYGSTSQ
+226 SASSYSYGSTSP

-285 SADVGSHNYYVEYSQ
+285 SANVGSHNYYVEYSQ

-315 TNSGTPVITLERTD
+315 TNSGTPVITLDSTG
-329 VSKEYPG
+329 VNEYPG

-342 TVKNQKGDILKNVP
+342 TVKNQKGETLKNVP

-493 DGDDYYSAITK
+493 DGDDYYSAIINK
-504 TIRQTVNA
+504 TIKQTVNA

-520 RAVPYNSVYGD
+520 RAVPYNSVYGG

-585 AINVLFTPSGDNNYK
+585 AINVLFTPSGDYNYK

-611 INIIKYKPNVT
+611 INIIKYKPYVT

-670 KYELDGIKD
+670 KYELDGTND
-679 TYTINVNGLTV
+679 TYTIDVNGLTV

-717 DPVPVDFNIEPSNG
+717 ESVPVDFKIEPSNG

-779 RVGITKLGVGTYAG
+779 RVGITKLGVGTYEG

-843 IQNDATGMVTVSG
+843 IQNDATGNVTVSG
-856 LGDKTLEF
+856 LGDKILEF

-1005 GLKSDVIITLNSSSI
+1005 GHKSDVIITLNSSSI

-1063 SGLKSGNRI
+1063 SGLKSGNHI

-1095 KLDVDYDIKLT
+1095 KLDVDYDIELT

-1235 KNIVVKS
+1235 KNITVKS

-1272 EFDLKIV
+1272 EFDLEIV
-1279 TPEFI
+1279 TPEII

-1460 STVPVIAGSDLVF
+1460 STVPIIAGSDLVF

-1831 FVDDVGSIR
+1831 FVDDVGVIR

-1932 DSTGIVTI
+1932 DSTRIVTI

-1961 DLIDGDNPFIVVYAG
+1961 DLIDGDNPFIVVYDG

-2003 VPNIYVGD
+2003 VSNIYVGD

-2096 GANNKIT
+2096 GANNKVT
-2103 VSVPADATGAITIN
+2103 VSVPADATGAITID

-2188 ITVNTPRDATG
+2188 ITVNTPKDATG
-2199 SVTITVDGKDYTAN
+2199 SVTIAVNGKDYTAN

-2226 VFDDYTVGVKYSGD
+2226 VFDDYTV
-2240 AKYNPSSTTGVIS
+2240 
-2253 TFKANTTI
+2253 
-2261 NVVAG
+2261 
-2266 DVYVG
+2266 
-2271 DNAVVDVTLAKDASG
+2271 
-2286 SVTITINGK
+2286 VTITINGK

-2828 TPSTGVASVKVAKLP
+2828 TPSNGVASVKVAKLP

-3115 SYAGNAYY
+3115 SYAGNDYY
-3123 EPVEYSG
+3123 EPVKYSG

-3241 DAVITVTVNDQ
+3241 DAVITVTVNNQ

-3292 YSGDSKYGE
+3292 YNGDSRYGE

-3361 VIIPADNLTDTE
+3361 VIIPADNLTDAE

-3438 DGKNYTKDVRDGK
+3438 DGKNYTEDVRDGK

-3457 VIDKFGDYEVIAWF
+3457 VIDKSGDYEVIARF

-3562 AVSPLSAPVGGNAL
+3562 AVSPLAAPVGGNAL
-3576 NAAVSPLSVPFA
+3576 NVAVSPLSVPFA

-3602 GLNDVVDNQEIT
+3602 GLNGVVDNQEIT

-3647 IAGGEIAYTINGLE
+3647 IAGGEIAYTIGNLT
-3661 LGNHTIVVYYSG
+3661 LGDHTIVVYYSG

-3725 VTIGDDVF
+3725 VTVGDDVF

-3760 YKLDDEHY
+3760 YELDDEHY

-4030 FNGNSTTI
+4030 FNGNLTQIT
-4038 NVKVFKV
+4038 VKVFKV

-4161 GTVTVNVNGQDYSTT
+4161 GNVTVNVNGQDYSTT
-4176 DIKNGVAEVP
+4176 DIKNGVAEVT
-4186 VPDLDADEYVAA
+4186 VPNLDADEYVAA

-4203 DDKYNGNTTAVSI
+4203 NDKYNGNTTAVSI
-4216 VVEKLNATLNILP
+4216 IVEKLNATLNILP

-4289 GDDNYDSVS
+4289 GDDNYGSVS

-4307 LNNPI
+4307 LDNPI

-4328 VSVDSG
+4328 VNVDSG

-4445 TIPKDNLTDA
+4445 VIPKDNLTDA

-4871 GNAVLKDEKGNVIAT
+4871 GSAVLKDEKGNVIAT

-5016 FSVEAVDPTISITV
+5016 FSVEAIDPTISITV

-5065 TVDKGKAVFNVT
+5065 TVEKGKAVFNVP

-5100 SSNGFKA
+5100 SSNGFNA
-5107 VQSGAKITADD
+5107 VKSGANVTADD

-5123 GEDALITV
+5123 SENATITV
-5131 TLPKD
+5131 NLPED
-5136 ATGHVIFSVNG
+5136 ATGNVTISVNG
-5147 QQYINNTIVDGV
+5147 TEYNTTVDKGKAV
-5159 ATYSVPGLAYGN
+5159 FNVPGLAYGN
-5171 RTVDI
+5171 HPVNI
-5176 TYSGDEKYKVNTTSC
+5176 TYSGDEKYNTTTTSC

-5200 PFNPTT
+5200 AFNPTT
-5206 SLIFVGDDAIIT
+5206 KPIFVGDDAIIT
-5218 VVLPKEATGTV
+5218 VVLPKDATGQV

-5246 TNITVSGLANGTYN
+5246 TNVSVSGLANGTYN
-5260 AVVTYS
+5260 AVVEYS
-5266 GDDKYNANTSK
+5266 GDDKYNSNTSK
-5277 VDIEVFKISDYDII
+5277 VDIKVFKISDYDII

-5305 VTITL
+5305 AITL

-5384 IPAGENLIINLPKDA
+5384 IPAGNNLIINLPKDA
-5399 TGTVSVK
+5399 KGNVTVK
-5406 IGGKTITATVKDGW
+5406 IGDKTITAPVKDGQ

-5437 TYSGDEKYANE
+5437 TYTGDNKYAE
-5448 SFKDTVY
+5448 KSIKDTVY

-5465 VAADIFIGE
+5465 AAADIFIGE

-5501 SINKGVGNL
+5501 SINGGVGNL
-5510 VVPGLKLGKHNVKVE
+5510 VVPGLALNKHNVKVE
-5525 YPGDNTYTSKSN
+5525 YPGDKTYTSKSN

-5544 RYNPEISLNKNTVKK
+5544 KYNPEISLNKNTVKK

-5579 GGKTISAPVKD
+5579 GGKTISAPVKN
-5590 GKALI
+5590 GQAVI
-5595 STNDIPAG
+5595 STKDVPAG

-5611 SGDSKYNAR
+5611 GGDGKYNARDLSANVKVQTDDYSISVSAKDISAGDKAVITVTLPGDATGSVSIVVNGKTYTASINKGKATLDVSGLAKGTYTVTASYAGNDKYLSKSNTTSFNVKALDPSINLAKDTVKKGENLVIELPGDATGTVTAVIGGKTITAPVNNGKAIISTKDVPAGKYSAKFTYGGDSKYNAR

-5657 ATGSVSIAVNGK
+5657 ATGSVSIV
-5669 TYTAAINKGKATL
+5669 
-5682 DVSGLAKGTYTVT
+5682 
-5695 ASYAGNDK
+5695 
-5703 YLSKSNT
+5703 
-5710 TSFNVKALN
+5710 
-5719 PSINLA
+5719 
-5725 KDTVKK
+5725 
-5731 GENLVIELP
+5731 
-5740 GDATGTVTAVIG
+5740 
-5752 GKTITAPVNNGKAVI
+5752 
-5767 STKDV
+5767 
-5772 PAGKYSAKFT
+5772 
-5782 YSGDSKYNAR
+5782 
-5792 DLSANVKV
+5792 
-5800 QTDDYSIT
+5800 
-5808 VSAKDISAGD
+5808 
-5818 KAVITVTL
+5818 
-5826 PSDATG
+5826 
-5832 SVSIAVN
+5832 
-5839 GKTYTAAINKGK
+5839 
-5851 ATLDV
+5851 
-5856 SGLAKGTYTVTANY
+5856 
-5870 AGDDKYLS
+5870 
-5878 KSGSG
+5878 
-5883 SFNVKGLNPSIS
+5883 
-5895 LAKDTVKKGENF
+5895 
-5907 VITLPKDATGTVTA
+5907 
-5921 VIGGKTISAP
+5921 
-5931 VKNGQ
+5931 
-5936 AVISTKDVPAG
+5936 
-5947 AYSAKFTYGG
+5947 
-5957 DGKYNARDLSANV
+5957 
-5970 KVQTDDY
+5970 
-5977 SITVS
+5977 
-5982 AKDITVGD
+5982 
-5990 KAVITVTLPSDATG
+5990 
-6004 SVSIAVNGK
+6004 VNGK

>member
-46 TSNDEAVMVSASG
+46 TSNDEAVTVSANG
-59 ENKNNENNDENVIF
+59 ENTSNENNDENVIL

-90 GVSIGDDLL
+90 GVSIGDEDLL
-99 SASGSDSWHTSW
+99 GDSWSYSW
-111 GYSSASYNQI
+111 GTDTVSWNYVS
-121 VCYMDVD
+121 VHMTCE
-128 LTSGHDT
+128 LTSTNGNLN
-135 QIKSI
+135 SI
-140 SKSWGSASCN
+140 SKSP
-150 GYSDGE
+150 GYFKIGTKKSTTS
-156 YAGVYR
+156 YAGVEIKDGKGYWTWNL
-162 YDNNWK
+162 YMNNA
-168 GHWRW
+168 GL
-173 DWTITGSFTPGQSY
+173 TPGQKI
-187 TITYDYKL
+187 TITYYCHMN
-195 VYKNNKDR
+195 YKNNKD
-203 VRTGTYTQDV
+203 QSWDV
-213 YIPLISTSTSCTA
+213 HNGKDAPTSTVTVPLIYTSSSISSSANSYYYGSKSPVTLSGTVGGIV
-226 SASSYSYGSTSQ
+226 SDWASSQT
-238 VKLTGQVSGKV
+238 VS
-249 DSYSYSNQVKIY
+249 IY
-261 RDNVHIASV
+261 RDSSYYTSV
-270 STDKWGNYEYYIPTT
+270 STDSSGKWSYTIPTT
-285 SADVGSHNYYVEYSQ
+285 SANAGSH
-300 SSYYYG
+300 SYYAYYG
-306 SSSGTVTVT
+306 QSTYYYASASSTITVT
-315 TNSGTPVITLERTD
+315 TNAGTPEITLERTN
-329 VSKEYPG
+329 VSGEYPG
-336 KQTVKV
+336 KQKVKV
-342 TVKNQKGDILKNVP
+342 TVKNQKGDALSNVQVKGVGSSLNVNG
-356 VTGTGK
+356 VTAA
-362 SLSVSGKT
+362 
-370 GNDGTISFTVDNL
+370 DGTVTFTVDNL
-383 TVGNYND
+383 TVGTYND
-390 WIFKTS
+390 WVFSTS
-396 AITNYVA
+396 PIKSGSIVNYIA
-403 TSKSLPSFTI
+403 TSKQLPSFTI

-418 QFTPVFDKNYLE
+418 NFAPYFDKNYIE
-430 YWDDVTISGTINKAG
+430 YWDDVTIIGDIAKAG
-445 DYYATGMVTITDG
+445 DHYATGTVTVSDG
-458 DRSEIYQLKESDEGH
+458 ERTGSYYLKESDEGH
-473 FEITL
+473 FEVTL
-478 KNLNVGYNKAFKVTY
+478 RNLNVGNNKPFTVQY
-493 DGDDYYSAITK
+493 DGDNYYKTSTK
-504 TIRQTVNA
+504 TISQTVNP
-512 RPVNLTLY
+512 RPVNVTLY
-520 RAVPYNSVYGD
+520 RATPYNSMYGD
-531 AVTITGKA
+531 KITVTGKV
-539 IYPTTAQ
+539 IYPTTALK
-546 VPVGSVTVWLGDVKG
+546 PVGTVSVTVGGVKG
-561 TGVLNQNGEFTISVV
+561 TGTLDENAEFTLDII
-576 GAKPGSYSE
+576 GAQPGSYTQGVEVSYSP
-585 AINVLFTPSGDNNYK
+585 VGDNNYK

-611 INIIKYKPNVT
+611 INIIKYRPT
-622 SNLTNGA
+622 ITASLTNGA

-634 HVTVSGNVTGLS
+634 HVTVNGSVQGLV
-646 GDQYYKPTGY
+646 GGQYYKPKGF
-656 VYLYMDGDDTNVVG
+656 VYLYMDGDDTNIVG
-670 KYELDGIKD
+670 KYELNGVED
-679 TYTINVNGLTV
+679 TYTINVNALTV
-690 GEHYFDVYYEGDN
+690 GKHYFDVYYEGDD
-703 YYLNNRIS
+703 YYLNNIIS
-711 TDIFTV
+711 TDIFNV
-717 DPVPVDFNIEPSNG
+717 ASVPVDFKIEPANG

-779 RVGITKLGVGTYAG
+779 RVGITKLGVGTYKG

-798 VSQNPNYV
+798 VSQNPNYDD
-806 NTVSNQTTGFIIYQG
+806 TVSNNTTGFIIYQG
-821 NPNFFIDAPS
+821 NPNFLIDAPS

-843 IQNDATGMVTVSG
+843 IQNDATGNVTVSG
-856 LGDKTLEF
+856 LGDKTLKF

-879 AGSFNLTGE
+879 AGSYNLTGE

-894 YTSASSDTMFY
+894 YTSASADTMFY

-1005 GLKSDVIITLNSSSI
+1005 GHKSDVIITLNSSSI

-1063 SGLKSGNRI
+1063 SGLKSGNHI

-1095 KLDVDYDIKLT
+1095 KLDVDYDIELT

-1129 IGESKK
+1129 IGESRK

-1141 DGSADLIVPSSG
+1141 DGLADLIVPSSG

-1175 TIDTRKVS
+1175 TIDTTKVS
-1183 NYEMVITNTPAS
+1183 NYDMVITNTPAS

-1200 DINVKLPTIFDNE
+1200 DINVTLPTIFNGE
-1213 TIKLTFESKTYTQT
+1213 TIKLTFESQTYTQT

-1251 FEGTSEYSGR
+1251 FEGTSNYSGR

-1272 EFDLKIV
+1272 EFDLEIV
-1279 TPEFI
+1279 TPEII
-1284 YVGDNIAVKVN
+1284 YVGDNIAVNVT

-1353 VKKDTIVDIDIDAKK
+1353 IKKDTIVDINITAKN

-1397 YANLTTNV
+1397 YANLTSNV

-1412 FESGSHVLHAKYI
+1412 FAYGDHVLHAKYI
-1425 GDRKYNA
+1425 GDRKFNA
-1432 NSSQAN
+1432 NSSQVD

-1451 SLNEQRING
+1451 SLNEQRIING
-1460 STVPVIAGSDLVF
+1460 STVPIIAGSDLVF
-1473 SVDVPADATGKLTI
+1473 SVDVPGDATGKLTI

-1492 TDTVFIKEL
+1492 TGTVFIKEL

-1542 PSNIISEVDFNT
+1542 PSNIISEVEFNT
-1554 TRPIYLVNV
+1554 TRPVYLVND
-1563 SSVLGV
+1563 SSVLGI
-1569 TGNIVNIPIKVYID
+1569 TGNLVNIPIKVYID

-1591 LDSTGNGTISLP
+1591 LDSTGNGTIILP
-1603 GLSAGKHT
+1603 GLSAGKHL
-1611 VSLSFDGNDEYTMLS
+1611 VSLSFDGNDEYTFLS
-1626 TSTVIDV
+1626 TSTIIDV
-1633 EKHMSAVDANIENIN
+1633 KKHDSSVKVDIENVDHIH
-1648 NIRVG
+1648 VG
-1653 DNIVINVEASGNGTV
+1653 DNVLINIQASGNGTV
-1668 LLIIRNNTYSMNY
+1668 TLVVLGTNYEMNY
-1681 TVTLVNG
+1681 TVNLKNG
-1688 KGNVVTHNNLLTGS
+1688 KGQVLT
-1702 YFIDM
+1702 YNDM
-1707 KYSGDDYYLGST
+1707 VDGRYSVDVIYSGDDYYSSSNNDT
-1719 KSTSF
+1719 HF
-1724 TVKDKEVS
+1724 FVRDKMAS
-1732 ELEFNIPVI
+1732 DLEFDIPTI
-1741 LVNESSVIPIG
+1741 FANESSIIGIG
-1752 SNFDNGELIVYID
+1752 SNFPQGELKVYID
-1765 GKLQNQKVLIVDG
+1765 GKLQDQKALI
-1778 EGNLNLP
+1778 ENHTGNIYAPALNE
-1785 GLNNGNHTLMIV
+1785 GNHTLMV
-1797 FEGNHDYANLT
+1797 VYDGNDEFNNVT
-1808 KVVDFEVKYHN
+1808 KVFDINVKYHDSN
-1819 SHVAISLEKSKI
+1819 IKVSVDKSKI
-1831 FVDDVGSIR
+1831 FVDDVAIIK
-1840 IELPEGANGIVLIT
+1840 IELPEGATGVVLIT
-1854 VGEDKYY
+1854 AGNDKYH
-1861 LEVNDLVSY
+1861 LEVTDVISY
-1870 YSIPNLNNGTYN
+1870 YFIPNLANGTYEVN
-1882 ITVKFLGNDVYAPSN
+1882 AKYLGNGVYASSN
-1897 DTVVIEVYKISDY
+1897 DTVIIEVYKVSDY
-1910 LMNVSSSPI
+1910 LIDVVSSPI
-1919 VGNSSDVTITLPT
+1919 VNDSSDVTVTLPEDAKGT
-1932 DSTGIVTI
+1932 VSIRV
-1940 IINNKTFS
+1940 NNKTFT
-1948 GKLLDGKTTISVN
+1948 GKLLGGQTVIKVTG
-1961 DLIDGDNPFIVVYAG
+1961 LLDGDNNFTVYYPG
-1976 DRKYVNSTYTG
+1976 DDKYTDSEYSG
-1987 VLSKDG
+1987 VISVDG
-1993 NRINPSIIVD
+1993 THIETTLIISA
-2003 VPNIYVGD
+2003 PEIYVGD
-2011 DAVITVTLPK
+2011 DEVITVTLPR
-2021 DASGV
+2021 DATGV
-2026 ATITV
+2026 VSISV
-2031 GGKNYAIII
+2031 GGKNYAIIL
-2040 NKGIGTLSVPNLAYG
+2040 NKGVGTLPVPDLAYG
-2055 TYNVSVKYGG
+2055 TYNVTATYNGDSKYSAVS
-2065 DNKYTNAY
+2065 NKTVFKVN
-2073 NSTTFNITKKL
+2073 KKL

-2096 GANNKIT
+2096 GANNKVT
-2103 VSVPADATGAITIN
+2103 VSVPADATGAITID
-2117 VNGTKYVAEIK
+2117 VNGTKYVGEIK

-2164 FAAGKVNSTIDVVIP
+2164 FAAGKVNSTIDVIIP

-2188 ITVNTPRDATG
+2188 IAVNTPRDATG

-2226 VFDDYTVGVKYSGD
+2226 VFDDYTVDVKYSGD

-2261 NVVAG
+2261 NVVAA
-2266 DVYVG
+2266 DIYVG
-2271 DNAVVDVTLAKDASG
+2271 DTAVVDVTLAKDASG

-2302 NGVVSLPVSKLGEGN
+2302 NGVFSLPVSKLGEGN

-2358 EDAVITVTVPADITG
+2358 EDAVITVTVPADIVG
-2373 DLTINVDGTDHTAP
+2373 NLTINVDGTDRTAP
-2387 ISKGQATVTID
+2387 ISKGQATLTIND
-2398 GLKAGVHNVTVTYG
+2398 LKAGVHNVTVTYEG
-2412 NDKYVTNTSKAVF
+2412 NDKYVSNSSKAVF
-2425 NVEKLVS
+2425 NVEKLES

-2446 AAVTVTVPAGANGT
+2446 AAVTVTVPAGATGT

-2467 KNYTENINN
+2467 KNYTETIDN

-2483 DAIDVSGKYPVVASY
+2483 DAINVAGNYPVVASY
-2498 SGDDKYVANSTTV
+2498 SGDAKYAANSTTV
-2511 EFTVSK
+2511 EFAVSK

-2546 GNVTIRVGSANY
+2546 GNVIISVGSANY
-2558 SAPINGGNASVN
+2558 SAEINSGKADVN

-2581 VITYV
+2581 VITYA
-2586 GDSKYESFVNKAQVT
+2586 GDYKYESFVNKAQVT
-2601 RDGKVKLA
+2601 RDGEVKLA

-2617 DGVAGKAIKVLV
+2617 DGVADKAIKVLV
-2629 ILPADATGNVTITV
+2629 ILPADATGKVTITV

-2666 VSGEFTVN
+2666 VSGEFSVN
-2674 ASYSGNDDK
+2674 ASYSGNDK

-2695 DKVNSTISVDD
+2695 DKVNSTISVKD
-2706 IVIKVGENALI
+2706 IAIKVGENALI

-2740 DVVAGEPVELNVSD
+2740 DVVAGKPVELNVSD
-2754 LGSGNYGVDVT
+2754 LESGNYGVDVT
-2765 YSGNEKYNANSTTAT
+2765 YSGNGKYNANSTTAT
-2780 ITVDKK
+2780 IAVDKN

-2792 SVSDINV
+2792 SVSDIDA
-2799 GEKATITVT
+2799 GEKAIITVT
-2808 VPSDVTGTVVVS
+2808 VPSDVKGTVVVS

-2828 TPSTGVASVKVAKLP
+2828 TPSNGVASVKVPKL
-2843 AGEYDVV
+2843 AVGEYGVV
-2850 AKYAGDNKYAAG
+2850 ASYAGDNKYVAG
-2862 SNNSSFNVTKFKT
+2862 FDNSSFKVNGLDTA
-2875 DLSIDIDSEFIIGEN
+2875 LDISVDGDVVARGN
-2890 VVITVTVENDA
+2890 VVITVGVDKADA
-2901 TGNIVLKINSKELTS
+2901 TGTITIRLYGNELTS
-2916 QIINGQSV
+2916 DIVGGKAVFNTTLGTGGQHDLTAVYS
-2924 FTFVPDVVGNYDV
+2924 
-2937 SAIYDGDSKY
+2937 GDTKY
-2947 DAVTKNT
+2947 NSTEKTQV
-2954 AFVMNK
+2954 
-2960 ADSPI
+2960 
-2965 KIDVNDTEL
+2965 IDVAKLTPTITV
-2974 GSDVIIVVDVPFN
+2974 DVEDIKYEEEAVIVVNLPSD
-2987 ATGKVNI
+2987 ATGSVTLT
-2994 KIGDEYDENVDIDEG
+2994 IGDEFTDTVDIEDGKATFEIYDLTIGTKALNIVYSGDNYYDTLTDNENSFKVTRALFEPTVNAHLNENGSKSQMKIFVPHDLDGNLIVVIVGNKTFTGLTIDEDDGTILIPASELADVEGNNFTITYAGDAKYENIVFHGLITGEGSKLNSTINIAVEDTVIGENATIVVTVSYEAFDNVTIKVNGKEYIGQMNLG
-3009 KVFFIAYDLPFG
+3009 KVVFNVPVDIAG
-3021 NNEIIVS
+3021 EVTVEAS
-3028 YDGDEKYNSNTTSK
+3028 HDGDEFFYGSSNS
-3042 TFKIIR
+3042 
-3048 GSFTPD
+3048 
-3054 IEGHINEDG
+3054 
-3063 SKSDI
+3063 
-3068 IISLPSG
+3068 
-3075 VSGML
+3075 
-3080 NVVIGG
+3080 
-3086 KTFVIPID
+3086 
-3094 GDELTILAQD
+3094 
-3104 LRDTVGNEITI
+3104 
-3115 SYAGNAYY
+3115 
-3123 EPVEYSG
+3123 
-3130 VISGEGTKLYP
+3130 
-3141 FVIIDVDDIIVGD
+3141 
-3154 NAIITVSVP
+3154 
-3163 ESTTNTVTINVSGK
+3163 
-3177 IYTKHVDEGKAIFNV
+3177 
-3192 TIDAGGEILVNATYN
+3192 
-3207 GDDSYLS
+3207 
-3214 YSNTTTFN
+3214 TTFN
-3222 VAKLNTT
+3222 VVKLNTT
-3229 ISIDAKDIKFGE
+3229 VSIDAKDIKLGE
-3241 DAVITVTVNDQ
+3241 DAVITVTVNNQ
-3252 ATGSVT
+3252 ATGSIT
-3258 ITVGGKDYTE
+3258 ITVGGKDYTKD
-3268 NVDNGTAKFTVSNLT
+3268 VDNGAAEFTVSNLT

-3308 NVTRESVTPVVN
+3308 NVTRESLTPVVN

-3361 VIIPADNLTDTE
+3361 VTIPADNLTDAK

-3378 IIYPGDDKY
+3378 VIYPGDDKY

-3426 MDNAEGNVTITV
+3426 MDNAQGNVTITV
-3438 DGKNYTKDVRDGK
+3438 DGKNYTEDVRDGK

-3457 VIDKFGDYEVIAWF
+3457 VIDKFGDYEVIAKF

-3488 NKTNADIKIDV
+3488 NKTDADIKIDV

-3506 TNSGGFDNNGASAPL
+3506 SNAGGFDNNGASAPL

-3553 GAPIFNNLA
+3553 GAPISNNLA

-3576 NAAVSPLSVPFA
+3576 NAAVNPLSVPFA
-3588 GNSIAPADVLKAPL
+3588 GNSAAPADVLKAPL

-3623 TLPSDA
+3623 TLPGDA

-3639 KKVYENTS
+3639 SKVYENTS
-3647 IAGGEIAYTINGLE
+3647 VAGGEIAYTIKGLE
-3661 LGNHTIVVYYSG
+3661 LGDHTIVVHYSG

-3707 ETQTITVTLPE
+3707 ETQKITVSLPE

-3725 VTIGDDVF
+3725 VTVGDDVF
-3733 IKDVDG
+3733 VRDVNG
-3739 QTSVTFEEG
+3739 ETSVTFEEG
-3748 DLDAGKYNVTVE
+3748 GLDAGKYNVTVE
-3760 YKLDDEHY
+3760 YELDDEHY

-3778 VVSVNP
+3778 VVRIDP

-3802 TVTLPDDATGMVH
+3802 TVTLPDDATGEVH
-3815 LWLTYPSGS
+3815 LWLTYPNGTT
-3824 PIEVDGKV
+3824 EKDGKEV
-3832 LENGK
+3832 NKGK
-3837 VTFKYDATQAGNYR
+3837 VTFDYPATQAGNYS

-3862 NKVEFDGSVNVSKL
+3862 NKTTFDGSVIVSKL

-3882 SVDEDNVIT
+3882 RVDEDNVIT
-3891 VNVLDDATGK
+3891 VSVLDDATGT
-3901 ITIDVDGKSHTETI
+3901 ITIDVNGKSHTETI
-3915 DGGKAVF
+3915 DSGKAVF

-3933 VDVSYSG
+3933 VDVTYSG

-3960 TIEASDASGKVGEN
+3960 TIEASDVSGNVGEN

-3980 LNKDATGQVKVT
+3980 LNKDATGQVSVT

-4008 VKLSGIAN
+4008 VILSGIAN
-4016 GTYTAKVEYEGDGR
+4016 GTYDAEVKYEGDGR
-4030 FNGNSTTI
+4030 FNENLTHIT
-4038 NVKVFKV
+4038 VKVFKV

-4161 GTVTVNVNGQDYSTT
+4161 GNVTVNVNGQDYSTT
-4176 DIKNGVAEVP
+4176 DIKNGVAEVT

-4203 DDKYNGNTTAVSI
+4203 NDKYNGNTTAVSI

-4263 TPISGAVTVNIRDL
+4263 TPISGTVTVNIRDL

-4289 GDDNYDSVS
+4289 GDDNYGSVS

-4307 LNNPI
+4307 LDNPI

-4328 VSVDSG
+4328 VNVDSG

-4368 YVVDAKYIEDDKYL
+4368 YVVDAKYLEDDKYF

-4418 PENATG
+4418 PKNATG

-4488 TLIVSAEDGVIGETT
+4488 TLIVSAENGVIGETT

-4509 PEDATGKVELSY
+4509 PEDATGEVEVFVNDVS
-4521 LNGTIIGEKDLAGGK
+4521 IGEKALAGGK
-4536 AVFTTGI
+4536 AVFTTDI

-4549 VSVKAVYKGS
+4549 VPVKAIYKGS

-4575 ATSTIVIDA
+4575 ATSTIMIDA

-4603 KEVTLNVNGTDYTND
+4603 KQVTLNVNGTDYTND
-4618 TKNGVAVFNVDGL
+4618 TKSGVAVFNVDGL

-4637 VVVSHDE
+4637 VVVSHSE
-4644 SDSYLANSNSTVFN
+4644 SASYLANSNSTVFN

-4667 VTAKLDDDDNKS
+4667 VTAELDDDGNKS
-4679 DIVIQMPEGATGNV
+4679 EVVIQMPEGATGNV

-4716 DNLTDAEGNNFT
+4716 DNLTDAKGNNFT

-4796 SIKDGVAVFDNVLI
+4796 SIKDGVAVFDNVKI

-4841 KETPITAESNSPVDL
+4841 KETPITAESNSPVKL
-4856 GKNITITAQ
+4856 GDNIIITAQ
-4865 LPDTAV
+4865 LPNTAV
-4871 GNAVLKDEKGNVIAT
+4871 GSAVLKDEKGNVIAT
-4886 EDIINGEVTFQ
+4886 EDIVSGVVTFT

-4919 ANSTTVVVSVNKEQL
+4919 ANSTTVVVSVKKDEL
-4934 GDITAEPLQDTIQSN
+4934 GVITAKPSQYIIQSN
-4949 ESQVITVTFPK
+4949 ESQVITVNFPK

-4974 YVVNVDNADSVDVT
+4974 YVVNVDNADSVDVV

-5016 FSVEAVDPTISITV
+5016 FSVEAIDPTISITV

-5065 TVDKGKAVFNVT
+5065 TVDKGKAVFNVP

-5123 GEDALITV
+5123 GENALITV

-5136 ATGHVIFSVNG
+5136 ATGHVIFIVNN

-5171 RTVDI
+5171 HTVDI

-5200 PFNPTT
+5200 EFNPTT
-5206 SLIFVGDDAIIT
+5206 KPIFVGEDAIIT
-5218 VVLPKEATGTV
+5218 VVLPKGATGQV

-5246 TNITVSGLANGTYN
+5246 TNVTVPGLANGTYD

-5266 GDDKYNANTSK
+5266 GDDKYNSNTSDVEIK
-5277 VDIEVFKISDYDII
+5277 VNKISDYDII

-5310 PNDVNGQITV
+5310 PKDVNGQITV
-5320 LINKKQ
+5320 YINKKE
-5326 YNVPV
+5326 YKALV

-5339 ADNVVKGENTI
+5339 AVNVVKGINNIT
-5350 EVSYAGDDK
+5350 VTYDGDDK

-5364 NSSTFNAD
+5364 NNSTFNAD

-5399 TGTVSVK
+5399 KGNVTVK
-5406 IGGKTITATVKDGW
+5406 IGDKTINATVKDGQ

-5426 DIPAGNYPAEI
+5426 DIPAGNYPVQI
-5437 TYSGDEKYANE
+5437 TYNGDNKYAE
-5448 SFKDTVY
+5448 KSIKDTVY
-5455 LQNKDYSLNV
+5455 LQNDDYSLNV
-5465 VAADIFIGE
+5465 AAEDIFIGE

-5501 SINKGVGNL
+5501 SINGGVGNL
-5510 VVPGLKLGKHNVKVE
+5510 VVPGLKLNKHNVEVE

-5537 STTFNVV
+5537 STEFNVV
-5544 RYNPEISLNKNTVKK
+5544 KYDPEINLNKNTVKK

-5567 PKDASGTVTAVI
+5567 PKDATGTVTAVI
-5579 GGKTISAPVKD
+5579 GGKTISAPVKN
-5590 GKALI
+5590 GQAVI
-5595 STNDIPAG
+5595 STKDVPAG
-5603 KYSAKFTY
+5603 AYSAKFTY
-5611 SGDSKYNAR
+5611 SGDGKYNAR
-5620 DLSANVKVQTDDY
+5620 DLSVNVKVKTDDY
-5633 SITVSAKD
+5633 SIKVSAKD

-5657 ATGSVSIAVNGK
+5657 ATGSVSIVVNGK
-5669 TYTAAINKGKATL
+5669 TYTAPINKGKATL

-5710 TSFNVKALN
+5710 TSFKVKALD

-5832 SVSIAVN
+5832 SVSIVVN
-5839 GKTYTAAINKGK
+5839 GKTYTAAINNGK
-5851 ATLDV
+5851 ATLTV
-5856 SGLAKGTYTVTANY
+5856 SGLAKGTYTVTASYKGN
-5870 AGDDKYLS
+5870 DKYLP

-5931 VKNGQ
+5931 VQNGR

-5947 AYSAKFTYGG
+5947 KYSAKFTYGG
-5957 DGKYNARDLSANV
+5957 DSKYNARDLSANV

-6004 SVSIAVNGK
+6004 SVSI
-6013 TYTAAINKGKATL
+6013 
-6026 DVSGLAK
+6026 
-6033 GTYTVTASY
+6033 
-6042 AGNDKYLSKSGSGS
+6042 
-6056 FNVKALDPSISLAK
+6056 
-6070 DTVKQGEDLVV
+6070 
-6081 QLPGDATGTVTA
+6081 
-6093 VIGGKTISAPV
+6093 
-6104 NNGKAVIPTNDIAPG
+6104 
-6119 KYSAKFAYSGDSKYN
+6119 
-6134 SKDVTAN
+6134 
-6141 VNVESADP
+6141 
-6149 VDYSIIVSA
+6149 
-6158 KDINVGDKATITV
+6158 
-6171 TLPSDATGSVSIV
+6171 V
-6184 VNGKTYTASVN
+6184 VNGKTYTA
-6195 KGKATLDVSGLAKG
+6195 
-6209 TYAVTA
+6209 
-6215 SYAGDSKYVSKS
+6215 
-6227 NSTSFNVKGLDPSI
+6227 P
-6241 SLAKNTVK
+6241 
-6249 QGEDLVIT
+6249 
-6257 LPADAKGTVTAVIG
+6257 
-6271 GKTVTVPVKDGKAVI
+6271 
-6286 TTADIPVGQYD
+6286 
-6297 AKITYSGDDK
+6297 
-6307 YNAKDVSAKVS
+6307 
-6318 IVESFIHAPDVVKYF
+6318 
-6333 KGPERFVV
+6333 
-6341 SVIDTAGRPVS
+6341 
-6352 GAKVVISINGKPYER
+6352 IN
-6367 TTDDEGK
+6367 
-6374 ASIGLNLISGVY
+6374 
-6386 KVTSVYG
+6386 
-6393 DDEVNSTVTVKPTVV
+6393 
-6408 ADNVVKMY
+6408 
-6416 RNGTQYYA
+6416 
-6424 TFTDSNGKPLMNTK
+6424 
-6438 VNFNING
+6438 
-6445 VFYERDTDENGVARM
+6445 
-6460 NINLNPNKYILTA
+6460 
-6473 TNPVTG
+6473 
-6479 EMCSS
+6479 
-6484 NITVLPTIVEN
+6484 
-6495 HDLTKYYKNDSCYT
+6495 
-6509 LKILDDQGNP
+6509 
-6519 AAGVTVKLN
+6519 
-6528 INGVFYERVTNES
+6528 
-6541 GYINFKIN
+6541 
-6549 LIPGTYT
+6549 
-6556 VTAEYKG
+6556 
-6563 LKASN
+6563 
-6568 TVKVLPVLT
+6568 
-6577 AKDIS
+6577 
-6582 MRYHDGTKFEAKLVD
+6582 
-6597 GQGKPF
+6597 
-6603 ANQAITF
+6603 
-6610 NINGVFYNRNT
+6610 
-6621 DANGIARLNINLMAG
+6621 
-6636 EYIITSA
+6636 
-6643 YSPIGAALSNKITIR
+6643 
-6658 N
+6658 

>member
-1 MCILISLSAVSAA
+1 MGVLCINSKGKLIILALIMCILISLSAVSAA
-14 DNNTDD
+14 DNNTND

-46 TSNDEAVMVSASG
+46 TSNDEAVTVSANG
-59 ENKNNENNDENVIF
+59 ENTSNENNDENVIL

-150 GYSDGE
+150 GASDGE

-173 DWTITGSFTPGQSY
+173 DWTINGAFTPGQSY

-226 SASSYSYGSTSQ
+226 SASSYSYGSTSP

-249 DSYSYSNQVKIY
+249 DSYSYSNQVNIY

-270 STDKWGNYEYYIPTT
+270 STDKWGNYLYEIPTT
-285 SADVGSHNYYVEYSQ
+285 SANVGSHNYYVEYSQ

-342 TVKNQKGDILKNVP
+342 TVKNQKGETLKNVP

-413 SKATP
+413 SKAEP
-418 QFTPVFDKNYLE
+418 KFNPVFDKNYLE

-478 KNLNVGYNKAFKVTY
+478 KNLNVGYNKAFKVIY

-512 RPVNLTLY
+512 RPVNSTLY
-520 RAVPYNSVYGD
+520 RAVPYNSVYGG
-531 AVTITGKA
+531 AITITGKA

-546 VPVGSVTVWLGDVKG
+546 VPVGSVTVWLGGVKG
-561 TGVLNQNGEFTISVV
+561 TGVLDQNGEFTISVV

-585 AINVLFTPSGDNNYK
+585 AINVLFTPSDDDNYK

-611 INIIKYKPNVT
+611 INIIKYKPYVT

-670 KYELDGIKD
+670 KYELDGTND
-679 TYTINVNGLTV
+679 TYTIDVNGLTV

-717 DPVPVDFNIEPSNG
+717 ESVPVDFKIEPSNG

-806 NTVSNQTTGFIIYQG
+806 NTVSDKTTGFIIYQG

-843 IQNDATGMVTVSG
+843 IQNDATGNVTVSG
-856 LGDKTLEF
+856 LGDKILEF

-1063 SGLKSGNRI
+1063 SGLKSGNHI

-1095 KLDVDYDIKLT
+1095 KLDVDYDIELT

-1129 IGESKK
+1129 IGESRK

-1141 DGSADLIVPSSG
+1141 DGLADLIVPSSG

-1272 EFDLKIV
+1272 EFDLEIV
-1279 TPEFI
+1279 TPEII

-1397 YANLTTNV
+1397 YANLTNNV

-1432 NSSQAN
+1432 NSSQAE

-1451 SLNEQRING
+1451 SLNEQRIING
-1460 STVPVIAGSDLVF
+1460 STVPIIAGSDLVF

-1487 KISND
+1487 KISKD

-1591 LDSTGNGTISLP
+1591 LDPTGNGTISLP

-1633 EKHMSAVDANIENIN
+1633 EKHRSAVDAGIENIH

-1668 LLIIRNNTYSMNY
+1668 LLIIRNDTYSMNY

-1831 FVDDVGSIR
+1831 FVDDVGIIR

-1854 VGEDKYY
+1854 LGEDKYY

-2096 GANNKIT
+2096 GANNKVT
-2103 VSVPADATGAITIN
+2103 VSVPADATGAITID

-2188 ITVNTPRDATG
+2188 ITVNTPKDATG
-2199 SVTITVDGKDYTAN
+2199 SVTITVNGKDYTAN

-2226 VFDDYTVGVKYSGD
+2226 VFDDYTVDVKYSGD

-2828 TPSTGVASVKVAKLP
+2828 TPSNGVASVKVAKLP

-3042 TFKIIR
+3042 TFSIIR

-3054 IEGHINEDG
+3054 IEGHINENG

-3075 VSGML
+3075 VSGKL

-3104 LRDTVGNEITI
+3104 LVDTVGNEITI
-3115 SYAGNAYY
+3115 SYAGNDYY

-3130 VISGEGTKLYP
+3130 VIFGEGTKLYP

-3241 DAVITVTVNDQ
+3241 DAVITVTVNNQ

-3308 NVTRESVTPVVN
+3308 NVTRESLTPVVN

-3356 IVDGK
+3356 IVEGK
-3361 VIIPADNLTDTE
+3361 VIIPADNLTDAE

-3426 MDNAEGNVTITV
+3426 MDNAQGNVTITV
-3438 DGKNYTKDVRDGK
+3438 DGKNYTEDVRDGK

-3457 VIDKFGDYEVIAWF
+3457 VIDKSGDYEVIAWF

-3488 NKTNADIKIDV
+3488 NKTDADIKIDV

-3544 NADEGDIAV
+3544 NADEGDVAV

-3576 NAAVSPLSVPFA
+3576 NAAVSPLSVPFV
-3588 GNSIAPADVLKAPL
+3588 GNAIAPADVLKAPL

-3623 TLPSDA
+3623 TLPGDA

-3639 KKVYENTS
+3639 SKVYENTS
-3647 IAGGEIAYTINGLE
+3647 VAGGEIAYTIKDLE

-3725 VTIGDDVF
+3725 VTVGDDVF

-3739 QTSVTFEEG
+3739 DTSVTFEEG

-3760 YKLDDEHY
+3760 YELDDEHY

-3837 VTFKYDATQAGNYR
+3837 VTFEYDATQAGNYR
-3851 VEIQYDGDGKY
+3851 VEILYDGDGKY

-3891 VNVLDDATGK
+3891 VNVLDDATGT

-3960 TIEASDASGKVGEN
+3960 TIEASDASGNVGEN

-4016 GTYTAKVEYEGDGR
+4016 GTYTAVVEYEGDGR
-4030 FNGNSTTI
+4030 FNGNLTQIT
-4038 NVKVFKV
+4038 VKVFKV

-4176 DIKNGVAEVP
+4176 DIKNGVAEVT
-4186 VPDLDADEYVAA
+4186 VPNLDADEYVAA

-4203 DDKYNGNTTAVSI
+4203 NDKYNGNTTAVSI
-4216 VVEKLNATLNILP
+4216 IVEKLNATLNILP

-4263 TPISGAVTVNIRDL
+4263 TPISGTVTVNIRDL

-4307 LNNPI
+4307 LDNPI

-4328 VSVDSG
+4328 VNVDSG

-4403 KLDDDGNKSDVVIQM
+4403 KLDDDDNKSDIVIQM

-4467 DNYAPFDVTG
+4467 DNYAPFNVTG

-4603 KEVTLNVNGTDYTND
+4603 KQVTLNVNGTDYTND

-4679 DIVIQMPEGATGNV
+4679 DIVIQMPKGATGNV

-4698 NKTFEVPIGPDGK
+4698 NKTFEVPIGPDGN

-4716 DNLTDAEGNNFT
+4716 DNLTDADGNNFT

-4749 GTKVNATLIVSA
+4749 GTKVNATLIVTA
-4761 EDGVAGDNTTV
+4761 EDGVVGDNTTV

-4785 IVVNNTEYNPA
+4785 IVVNNTEYAPA
-4796 SIKDGVAVFDNVLI
+4796 SIKDGVAVFDNVKI

-4841 KETPITAESNSPVDL
+4841 KETPITAESNSPVNL
-4856 GKNITITAQ
+4856 GDIIIITAQ

-4871 GNAVLKDEKGNVIAT
+4871 GSAVLKDEKGNVIAT
-4886 EDIINGEVTFQ
+4886 EDIISGVVTFK

-4919 ANSTTVVVSVNKEQL
+4919 ANSTTVVVSVNKKQL
-4934 GDITAEPLQDTIQSN
+4934 GDITAKPSQDIIQSN
-4949 ESQVITVTFPK
+4949 ESQVITVNFPK

-5001 LFESDNYDDVTATTE
+5001 LFESDNYDDVTATTG
-5016 FSVEAVDPTISITV
+5016 FSVEAIDPTISITV

-5065 TVDKGKAVFNVT
+5065 TVEKGKAVFNVT

-5100 SSNGFKA
+5100 SSNGFTA
-5107 VQSGAKITADD
+5107 VSSGANISAAD

-5123 GEDALITV
+5123 SEDALITV
-5131 TLPKD
+5131 ILPKD
-5136 ATGHVIFSVNG
+5136 ATGYVVFSVNNE
-5147 QQYINNTIVDGV
+5147 QYINNTIVDGV
-5159 ATYSVPGLAYGN
+5159 ATYSVPNLAYGN
-5171 RTVDI
+5171 HTVNI

-5200 PFNPTT
+5200 EFNPTT
-5206 SLIFVGDDAIIT
+5206 KPIFVGDDAIIS
-5218 VVLPKEATGTV
+5218 VVLPKDATGTV

-5241 VTGGI
+5241 VIGGI
-5246 TNITVSGLANGTYN
+5246 TNVSVSGLANGTYD

-5266 GDDKYNANTSK
+5266 GDNKYNANTSK
-5277 VDIEVFKISDYDII
+5277 VDIKVFKISDYDII

-5350 EVSYAGDDK
+5350 EVSYAGNDK

-5399 TGTVSVK
+5399 TGTVTVK
-5406 IGGKTITATVKDGW
+5406 IGGKTITAPVKNGQ

-5437 TYSGDEKYANE
+5437 IYSGDTKYAE
-5448 SFKDTVY
+5448 KSIKDTVY
-5455 LQNKDYSLNV
+5455 LQNEDYSLNV
-5465 VAADIFIGE
+5465 AAADIFIGE

-5501 SINKGVGNL
+5501 SINGGVGNL
-5510 VVPGLKLGKHNVKVE
+5510 VVPGLALNKHNVKVE
-5525 YPGDNTYTSKSN
+5525 YPGDKTYTSKSN

-5544 RYNPEISLNKNTVKK
+5544 KYNPEISLNKNTVKK

-5579 GGKTISAPVKD
+5579 GGKTISAPVKN
-5590 GKALI
+5590 GQAVI
-5595 STNDIPAG
+5595 STKDIPAG

-5611 SGDSKYNAR
+5611 SGDVKYNAR
-5620 DLSANVKVQTDDY
+5620 DLSADVKVQTDDY
-5633 SITVSAKD
+5633 FIIVSAKD

-5646 KAVITVTLPSD
+5646 KAVITVTLPGD
-5657 ATGSVSIAVNGK
+5657 ATGSVSIVVNGK
-5669 TYTAAINKGKATL
+5669 TYTASINKGKATL

-5710 TSFNVKALN
+5710 TSFNVKALD

-5752 GKTITAPVNNGKAVI
+5752 GKTITAPVNNDKAVI

-5826 PSDATG
+5826 PGDATG
-5832 SVSIAVN
+5832 SVSIVVG
-5839 GKTYTAAINKGK
+5839 GKTYTAPINNGK

-5856 SGLAKGTYTVTANY
+5856 SGLTKGTYTVSVTY
-5870 AGDDKYLS
+5870 AGNDKYLS
-5878 KSGSG
+5878 KSNST
-5883 SFNVKGLNPSIS
+5883 SFNVKALDPSIAVADDS
-5895 LAKDTVKKGENF
+5895 VKQGEDL
-5907 VITLPKDATGTVTA
+5907 VVELPKDATGTVTA
-5921 VIGGKTISAP
+5921 TIGGKTISVP
-5931 VKNGQ
+5931 VKDGK
-5936 AVISTKDVPAG
+5936 ALIPTKDIAPGKYPAKLS
-5947 AYSAKFTYGG
+5947 YSG
-5957 DGKYNARDLSANV
+5957 DSKYNAKDVTANV
-5970 KVQTDDY
+5970 NVEAKTIDDY
-5977 SITVS
+5977 SIVVS
-5982 AKDITVGD
+5982 AKDINAGE
-5990 KAVITVTLPSDATG
+5990 KATITVTLPGDATG
-6004 SVSIAVNGK
+6004 SVSIVVGGK
-6013 TYTAAINKGKATL
+6013 TYTAPINNGKATL

-6042 AGNDKYLSKSGSGS
+6042 PGNDKYASKSNTTS
-6056 FNVKALDPSISLAK
+6056 FNVKALDPSVKIAD
-6070 DTVKQGEDLVV
+6070 DTVKQGGNLVV
-6081 QLPGDATGTVTA
+6081 ELPKDATGTVTA
-6093 VIGGKTISAPV
+6093 TIGGKT
-6104 NNGKAVIPTNDIAPG
+6104 
-6119 KYSAKFAYSGDSKYN
+6119 F
-6134 SKDVTAN
+6134 TA
-6141 VNVESADP
+6141 
-6149 VDYSIIVSA
+6149 
-6158 KDINVGDKATITV
+6158 
-6171 TLPSDATGSVSIV
+6171 
-6184 VNGKTYTASVN
+6184 
-6195 KGKATLDVSGLAKG
+6195 
-6209 TYAVTA
+6209 
-6215 SYAGDSKYVSKS
+6215 
-6227 NSTSFNVKGLDPSI
+6227 
-6241 SLAKNTVK
+6241 
-6249 QGEDLVIT
+6249 
-6257 LPADAKGTVTAVIG
+6257 
-6271 GKTVTVPVKDGKAVI
+6271 PVKDGKAVI
-6286 TTADIPVGQYD
+6286 PIKGVPVGTYD
-6297 AKITYSGDDK
+6297 AKVTYSGDDK
-6307 YNAKDVSAKVS
+6307 YGPKEVSDKVTVMDLN
-6318 IVESFIHAPDVVKYF
+6318 IEVPDVTKYYH
-6333 KGPERFVV
+6333 GSERLVV
-6341 SVIDTAGRPVS
+6341 TIKDFDGNPVVNKSVS
-6352 GAKVVISINGKPYER
+6352 FSINGRNYTR
-6367 TTDDEGK
+6367 NTDANGS
-6374 ASIGLNLISGVY
+6374 ASIALGLNSGVY
-6386 KVTSVYG
+6386 
-6393 DDEVNSTVTVKPTVV
+6393 NATVV
-6408 ADNVVKMY
+6408 VDKMTFNPVVTILPSV
-6416 RNGTQYYA
+6416 NGTDVFKVYKNGTHYFA
-6424 TFTDSNGKPLMNTK
+6424 TFRDSQGNYLPDGT
-6438 VNFNING
+6438 VVTFNING
-6445 VFYERDTDENGVARM
+6445 VMYERKISGNFGLARL
-6460 NINLNPNKYILTA
+6460 NINLIEGKYIITA
-6473 TNPVTG
+6473 INPVTG
-6479 EMCSS
+6479 EKAA
-6484 NITVLPTIVEN
+6484 NNVTVFSRIIEN
-6495 HDLTKYYKNDSCYT
+6495 RDITKYYRNATQYT
-6509 LKILDDQGNP
+6509 AKIIGDDGK
-6519 AAGVTVKLN
+6519 AVGAGVEV
-6528 INGVFYERVTNES
+6528 
-6541 GYINFKIN
+6541 
-6549 LIPGTYT
+6549 
-6556 VTAEYKG
+6556 
-6563 LKASN
+6563 
-6568 TVKVLPVLT
+6568 
-6577 AKDIS
+6577 
-6582 MRYHDGTKFEAKLVD
+6582 
-6597 GQGKPF
+6597 
-6603 ANQAITF
+6603 TF
-6610 NINGVFYNRNT
+6610 NINGVFYTRTTDASGVVKLNLNLGPGDYIITAEYAGCKVSNKVKVLPTLSARDISMRYRDGTKFVASVLDGQGKPYAGQTVQFNVNGVFYNRVS
-6621 DANGIARLNINLMAG
+6621 DANGQAILNINLPVG
-6636 EYIITSA
+6636 KYIITSSYNGINVA
-6643 YSPIGAALSNKITIR
+6643 NTITISG
-6658 N
+6658 